1 MSYVQVKQKY
11 QITIPAI
18 LRNQLGIQEGDT
30 LEASIDQGHIIFT
43 PQEIIKKETK
53 KSKFCSYLGAGKG
66 LFSSPEE
73 ADKFIRKERELWD

>member
-18 LRNQLGIQEGDT
+18 LRNQLGIHEGDT
-30 LEASIDQGHIIFT
+30 LDARIEQGHIVFT

-53 KSKFCSYLGAGKG
+53 KSKLSSYLGAGKG

-73 ADKFIRKERELWD
+73 ANNFIRKERELWD